1 MSAQSSQWSISGS
14 IKVEG
19 TPAISAHKAS
29 NAIGFFTSV
38 RKAQSF
44 WRLRRQTGHRQI
56 ETKRSI
62 IERQKDGRHSEY
74 YPSTKAGQVHAAPTT
89 CAPCAARARAVS
101 TPRPAETPVT
111 STRLPVKS
119 TPRSTS
125 SVVDVGPNVW
135 DMVVTPRCCRLP
147 YRSTPEKWS
156 NGKWREPPFNI
167 RRVPPLCKAF
177 LGRGGYK

>member
-62 IERQKDGRHSEY
+62 IERQKDGRHLEY
-74 YPSTKAGQVHAAPTT
+74 YPSTKAGQVQYAQNQL
-89 CAPCAARARAVS
+89 VI
-101 TPRPAETPVT
+101 V
-111 STRLPVKS
+111 STRLRIP
-119 TPRSTS
+119 TRNPRI
-125 SVVDVGPNVW
+125 
-135 DMVVTPRCCRLP
+135 MVARAL
-147 YRSTPEKWS
+147 
-156 NGKWREPPFNI
+156 GNI
-167 RRVPPLCKAF
+167 SGEATTLDNMA
-177 LGRGGYK
+177 

>member
-74 YPSTKAGQVHAAPTT
+74 YPSTKAGQVHIQHRNPAASSAKHTF
-89 CAPCAARARAVS
+89 CAASA
-101 TPRPAETPVT
+101 
-111 STRLPVKS
+111 
-119 TPRSTS
+119 S
-125 SVVDVGPNVW
+125 SD
-135 DMVVTPRCCRLP
+135 
-147 YRSTPEKWS
+147 
-156 NGKWREPPFNI
+156 
-167 RRVPPLCKAF
+167 A
-177 LGRGGYK
+177 

>member
-62 IERQKDGRHSEY
+62 IERQKDGRHLEY
-74 YPSTKAGQVHAAPTT
+74 YPSTKAGQVQATSASNSSFQPNSSAYSCPCRSMAQPTS
-89 CAPCAARARAVS
+89 P
-101 TPRPAETPVT
+101 TP
-111 STRLPVKS
+111 
-119 TPRSTS
+119 
-125 SVVDVGPNVW
+125 
-135 DMVVTPRCCRLP
+135 
-147 YRSTPEKWS
+147 
-156 NGKWREPPFNI
+156 
-167 RRVPPLCKAF
+167 
-177 LGRGGYK
+177 

>member
-74 YPSTKAGQVHAAPTT
+74 YPSTKAGQVHTPPIDSSRLFAKCITSAAIW
-89 CAPCAARARAVS
+89 A
-101 TPRPAETPVT
+101 
-111 STRLPVKS
+111 
-119 TPRSTS
+119 
-125 SVVDVGPNVW
+125 W
-135 DMVVTPRCCRLP
+135 
-147 YRSTPEKWS
+147 
-156 NGKWREPPFNI
+156 F
-167 RRVPPLCKAF
+167 RRKF
-177 LGRGGYK
+177 

>member
-74 YPSTKAGQVHAAPTT
+74 YPSTKAGQVHSSFALTSALMAGQAAADSISGRVMGGG
-89 CAPCAARARAVS
+89 APIANSTVTLWAATAGAPQNWDRQRQVQ
-101 TPRPAETPVT
+101 TVD
-111 STRLPVKS
+111 
-119 TPRSTS
+119 
-125 SVVDVGPNVW
+125 SV
-135 DMVVTPRCCRLP
+135 
-147 YRSTPEKWS
+147 
-156 NGKWREPPFNI
+156 
-167 RRVPPLCKAF
+167 
-177 LGRGGYK
+177 

>member
-62 IERQKDGRHSEY
+62 IERQKDGRHLEY
-74 YPSTKAGQVHAAPTT
+74 YPSTKAGQVQGVIIDHLVAL
-89 CAPCAARARAVS
+89 RA
-101 TPRPAETPVT
+101 EQ
-111 STRLPVKS
+111 
-119 TPRSTS
+119 
-125 SVVDVGPNVW
+125 N
-135 DMVVTPRCCRLP
+135 VVTQ
-147 YRSTPEKWS
+147 E
-156 NGKWREPPFNI
+156 
-167 RRVPPLCKAF
+167 
-177 LGRGGYK
+177 RGQFR

>member
-62 IERQKDGRHSEY
+62 IERQKDGRHLEY
-74 YPSTKAGQVHAAPTT
+74 YPSTKAGQVQLAPYG
-89 CAPCAARARAVS
+89 AKPNRA
-101 TPRPAETPVT
+101 
-111 STRLPVKS
+111 
-119 TPRSTS
+119 
-125 SVVDVGPNVW
+125 
-135 DMVVTPRCCRLP
+135 
-147 YRSTPEKWS
+147 
-156 NGKWREPPFNI
+156 
-167 RRVPPLCKAF
+167 
-177 LGRGGYK
+177 